1 MLVFRCLCDNFQFN
15 LLLFHFT
22 TQYPEVVHAQA
33 VIVGRFPGLYRM
45 DGRDGSRAQ
54 VLLLI
59 TRDDGPDAINAQHN
73 SCSRRYTYIRAI
85 EYGNRL
91 LVIQFMY
98 ARWSDREGEKSKR
111 RRGTQISF
119 VHAGQLWL
127 NSGLGCAYT
136 YHLYTRR
143 EPGVTKCPVGSTG
156 STRWGEKSK
165 AKIEKRSKPVQK
177 YRLYGKN
184 EVGEMIK
191 NI

>member
-1 MLVFRCLCDNFQFN
+1 MTISDKYCNRSTRDDFVQKCWCFGVSATIFN
-15 LLLFHFT
+15 YLLLFHFT

-54 VLLLI
+54 VLLI

-91 LVIQFMY
+91 LVIQFIY

-119 VHAGQLWL
+119 VHAGQL
-127 NSGLGCAYT
+127 
-136 YHLYTRR
+136 
-143 EPGVTKCPVGSTG
+143 
-156 STRWGEKSK
+156 
-165 AKIEKRSKPVQK
+165 
-177 YRLYGKN
+177 
-184 EVGEMIK
+184 
-191 NI
+191 